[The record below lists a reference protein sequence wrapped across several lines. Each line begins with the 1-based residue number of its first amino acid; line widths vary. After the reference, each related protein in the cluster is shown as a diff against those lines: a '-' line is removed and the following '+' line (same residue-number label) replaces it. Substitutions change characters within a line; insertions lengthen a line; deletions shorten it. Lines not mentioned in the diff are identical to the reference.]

1 MARKIITITL
11 DKGRDKG
18 KRFLITEM
26 SAAQI
31 DSWSLRLLNGV
42 YGSGKGAELSQIG
55 SAAAMAQIL
64 FGVAGKPKDGKG
76 AGDKEQAS
84 KAVETMFMDM
94 LIKAD
99 PFVSSQL
106 QAELMSQ
113 VQIMPSPTD
122 PTITRAIDN
131 DDIEEL
137 SSISKL
143 RTEAI
148 KINIDFFTDAAE

>member
-1 MARKIITITL
+1 MARKQKTVSL
-11 DKGRDKG
+11 NKGRDKG
-18 KRFLITEM
+18 KRFIITEM

-31 DSWSLRLLNGV
+31 DRWSLRLLNGV

-64 FGVAGKPKDGKG
+64 FAAAGKGNEENTSVDKDN
-76 AGDKEQAS
+76 AS
-84 KAVETMFMDM
+84 KAVEAMFMDM

-99 PFVSSQL
+99 PAVSEVL
-106 QAELMSQ
+106 QAELMAQ
-113 VQIMPSPTD
+113 VQIMPSPSD
-122 PTITRAIDN
+122 PTVTRALEE

-137 SSISKL
+137 SSISKI
-143 RTEAI
+143 RAEAI